1 MILLYQDKICMI
13 NSLHFLPNAYVS
25 SGEIV
30 FAPVEAAKLSE
41 NYVSVIIGNNGIGK
55 STLLSSLAY
64 YFKYHL
70 YEKTTLRKPTVEV
83 SFSKMPSRVI
93 AVTNSIGDTFPSD
106 YSQELTYKG
115 LEYVYLGAK
124 LSSNYYSKKHILDRA
139 IRICIEDNDN
149 SPTVAS
155 SMSDLFRFLGY
166 STRIELHY
174 SVGKKYLSSK
184 QSKQFKAAIEELKLR
199 NPERGPLIE
208 NTLNMIQTPTFSLW
222 MDLSTE
228 QRTIDFHGS
237 GLSLDSFMLLRQ
249 LKVISIKNALVRKLN
264 SNDNFFAF
272 DGASSGEA
280 NILCSFISLISLIRD
295 NSLIIIDEP
304 EISLHPSWQAK
315 YFELLKIAT
324 NYHKD
329 CHIMIATH
337 SPHILSDLSPNSS
350 TVLTL
355 SMENLHIS
363 SELLS
368 HSPYAQS
375 IENILLNVFKAPNTR
390 NYYFYSTVQDALQ
403 LLAEHKRD
411 YNLLNEKITFIESVL
426 PTLLD
431 NDPIKHICE
440 SIINHKNDR

>member
-1 MILLYQDKICMI
+1 MI
-13 NSLHFLPNAYVS
+13 NSLHFLSNAFVS
-25 SGEIV
+25 SEEIV
-30 FAPVEAAKLSE
+30 LAPDEATELSE

-70 YEKTTLRKPTVEV
+70 YEKPTLRKPVVEV
-83 SFSKMPSRVI
+83 RFTKMPSRVI

-106 YSQELTYKG
+106 YSQEKRYDE

-149 SPTVAS
+149 SPIVAS
-155 SMSDLFRFLGY
+155 SMGDLFHFLGY

-174 SVGKKYLSSK
+174 YVAKKYLSSK
-184 QSKQFKAAIEELKLR
+184 HSKQYIAAVEELKRR
-199 NPERGPLIE
+199 NLEKGSLIE
-208 NTLNMIQTPTFSLW
+208 NTLNMIRSQTFSLW
-222 MDLSTE
+222 MDLSTP
-228 QRTIDFHGS
+228 QRAIDFHGS
-237 GLSLDSFMLLRQ
+237 GLSLDAFMLLRQ
-249 LKVISIKNALVRKLN
+249 WKVVSIKNAIVRKLN
-264 SNDNFFAF
+264 SNDKFFAF

-295 NSLIIIDEP
+295 NSIIIIDEP

-324 NYHKD
+324 DNHKD
-329 CHIMIATH
+329 CHIIIATH
-337 SPHILSDLSPNSS
+337 SPHILSDLSPQRS

-355 SMENLHIS
+355 SMENAHIS

-375 IENILLNVFKAPNTR
+375 IENILLSAFKTPNTR
-390 NYYFYSTVQDALQ
+390 NYYFYSIVQDALQ
-403 LLAEHKRD
+403 LLAEHERNYD
-411 YNLLNEKITFIESVL
+411 LLNKKITIIESVL

-440 SIINHKNDR
+440 LIIQHKND

>member
-1 MILLYQDKICMI
+1 MI
-13 NSLHFLPNAYVS
+13 NTLRFLPNAFVS
-25 SGEIV
+25 SEDIL
-30 FAPVEAAKLSE
+30 FAPTEAAKLSG

-70 YEKTTLRKPTVEV
+70 YEKPTLRKPTVEV

-106 YSQELTYKG
+106 YSQEKRYNE

-149 SPTVAS
+149 SPRVAS
-155 SMSDLFRFLGY
+155 SMNDLFCFLGY

-174 SVGKKYLSSK
+174 SVAKKYLSSK
-184 QSKQFKAAIEELKLR
+184 QSKQYKTAVEELKLR
-199 NPERGPLIE
+199 NPEQGPLIE
-208 NTLNMIQTPTFSLW
+208 NTLNMIQSQTFSLW

-237 GLSLDSFMLLRQ
+237 GLSLEAFMLLRKW
-249 LKVISIKNALVRKLN
+249 KVVSIKNAKVRKLN
-264 SNDNFFAF
+264 NNDLYFAF
-272 DGASSGEA
+272 DSASSGEA
-280 NILCSFISLISLIRD
+280 NILCSFISMISLIRD

-304 EISLHPSWQAK
+304 EISLHPAWQAR

-324 NYHKD
+324 NNYKD
-329 CHIMIATH
+329 CHIIIATH
-337 SPHILSDLSPNSS
+337 SPHLLSDLSPERS
-350 TVLTL
+350 TVITLT
-355 SMENLHIS
+355 MENAHIS
-363 SELLS
+363 FDVLS

-390 NYYFYSTVQDALQ
+390 NYYFYSTVQEALQ
-403 LLAEHKRD
+403 LLAEHKRNYD
-411 YNLLNEKITFIESVL
+411 LLNEKITFIETVL
-426 PTLLD
+426 PTLRD
-431 NDPIKHICE
+431 IDPIKHICE